1 MENGI
6 TIPSEVLSEFC
17 QRHHIEKLALFGSVL
32 HEGFGAESDVD
43 FLVVFKPG
51 FVPGLAFFSI
61 EKELSQLIGRK
72 ADLNTPNF
80 LSEAFREHVME
91 EAETL
96 YGEG

>member
-6 TIPSEVLSEFC
+6 TIPSEILDEFC
-17 QRHHIEKLALFGSVL
+17 ERHHIEKLALFGSVL
-32 HEGFGAESDVD
+32 KEEFGPESDVD

-51 FVPGLAFFSI
+51 FVPGLAFFSM
-61 EKELSQLIGRK
+61 ESELSQIIGRK

-80 LSEAFREHVME
+80 LSKEFREDVME

>member
-32 HEGFGAESDVD
+32 HEGFRAESDVD

>member
-1 MENGI
+1 MENGLNI
-6 TIPSEVLSEFC
+6 SSEILSEFC
-17 QRHHIEKLALFGSVL
+17 ERHHIEKLALFGSVL
-32 HEGFGAESDVD
+32 KGEFGPESDVD

-61 EKELSQLIGRK
+61 ESELSQLIGRK

-80 LSEAFREHVME
+80 LSKKFRESVME

-96 YGEG
+96 YEAG

>member
-6 TIPSEVLSEFC
+6 TIPSEILAEFC
-17 QRHHIEKLALFGSVL
+17 ERHHIEKLALFGSVL
-32 HEGFGAESDVD
+32 KEEFGPESDVD

-51 FVPGLAFFSI
+51 FVPGLAFFSM
-61 EKELSQLIGRK
+61 ESELSQIIGRK

-80 LSEAFREHVME
+80 LSKEFREDVME